1 MTMAIPNTVSMST
14 AQLAAH
20 PSATGQAPAPAEAI
34 KAFGEPQRAADPA
47 ARSSSTNSD
56 GTSNTSDAM
65 RELVDVLKTT
75 SIGLRFEI
83 DDKTHRVITKV
94 VDKDT
99 GEIIRQM
106 PNEEVLRVAR
116 AIDKLQGLFV
126 SHAV

>member
-1 MTMAIPNTVSMST
+1 M
-14 AQLAAH
+14 AH
-20 PSATGQAPAPAEAI
+20 PTTASTPATHAAAQSTATGQAPAAVAAA
-34 KAFGEPQRAADPA
+34 KAFGKAQRTVDAVTQSSATPEA
-47 ARSSSTNSD
+47 SSTD
-56 GTSNTSDAM
+56 TSEAM

-94 VDKDT
+94 IDKDT
-99 GEIIRQM
+99 GEVIRQM

>member
-1 MTMAIPNTVSMST
+1 MAHPNTVSMPP
-14 AQLAAH
+14 AQVAAH
-20 PSATGQAPAPAEAI
+20 PATSQAPAPAGAA
-34 KAFGEPQRAADPA
+34 KLPGEPQRAADPA
-47 ARSSSTNSD
+47 APSFSRDSDSSSDTT
-56 GTSNTSDAM
+56 GAVQ
-65 RELVDVLKTT
+65 ELVDVLKTT

-94 VDKDT
+94 IDKDT
-99 GEIIRQM
+99 GEVIRQM